1 MIAEEIQRKIEAVE
15 KELRDTPYDKS
26 SQFHH
31 GVLKAKLSKLKD
43 MLDVKNSSGGGGV
56 GYAIKHSGDA
66 SVVLVGLP
74 SVGKSTLLNAVTN
87 AESKIGN
94 YDFTTLGVIPG
105 MMEYKGI
112 MIQILDL
119 PGIIEGAATGKGF
132 GRKVLS
138 VVRASDMVILMADI
152 QRITWINKIKN
163 EMEQAGVR
171 PNQQPPKII
180 INRVSKGGLRILDP
194 FNTLPMNQME
204 QIAIE
209 MGFESALIQLGER
222 IETIDR
228 FIDGLSKSRTY
239 IPLLEIVTKI
249 DTDPKHKKEKVAD
262 RLYMSA
268 DKNIGLGDFKE
279 AVWRKLGL
287 VRVYL
292 KRERTSEPDR
302 KEPLIMRR
310 EQTLKDVL
318 NKLSTQMSEDVA
330 RAFVWGVEARF
341 PGQEVSFR
349 YEVFDE
355 MEVWFG
361 R

>member
-1 MIAEEIQRKIEAVE
+1 
-15 KELRDTPYDKS
+15 
-26 SQFHH
+26 
-31 GVLKAKLSKLKD
+31 
-43 MLDVKNSSGGGGV
+43 
-56 GYAIKHSGDA
+56 
-66 SVVLVGLP
+66 
-74 SVGKSTLLNAVTN
+74 
-87 AESKIGN
+87 
-94 YDFTTLGVIPG
+94 
-105 MMEYKGI
+105 
-112 MIQILDL
+112 
-119 PGIIEGAATGKGF
+119 
-132 GRKVLS
+132 
-138 VVRASDMVILMADI
+138 
-152 QRITWINKIKN
+152 
-163 EMEQAGVR
+163 MEQAGVR
-171 PNQQPPKII
+171 PNQHPPKII

-194 FNTLPMNQME
+194 FNTLPMDQME

-239 IPLLEIVTKI
+239 IPLLELVTKI

-268 DKNIGLGDFKE
+268 DKNIGVDDFKE

-292 KRERTSEPDR
+292 KRERTSEPDK
-302 KEPLIMRR
+302 KEPLIMHRG
-310 EQTLKDVL
+310 QNLKSVL
-318 NKLSTQMSEDVA
+318 NKLSSQMSEDVA
-330 RAFVWGVEARF
+330 RAFVWGKEARF
-341 PGQEVSFR
+341 PGQEVSFK